1 MDVSEFKKIFDIVS
15 DLVSVVGVDG
25 YFRYL
30 NPVWEETLGYSL
42 QELLSRPLIE
52 FVHPDDR
59 ESTLRE
65 IAKQINGNKT
75 SGFENRYRC
84 KNGSYKSLEWRAT
97 AAERNNLFAIAR
109 DVTERK
115 RMEKALIQAE
125 ARHRVLVDT
134 IPDLIWLK
142 DQNGVYLS
150 CNRTFERFFGAKESE
165 IIGKTDYD
173 FVDKDLASFFR
184 KNDQKA
190 MEAGQPSINEEELTF
205 AENGYHGL
213 FETIKTPM
221 YDTDA
226 SLIGVLGISRDI
238 SERKKAEIALHE
250 NEQRYKSAQRMGKVG
265 NWEYDIL
272 QERFWGSDEAKRI
285 YGFAPESKNFTT
297 NEVENCIPERER
309 VHQALIDLID
319 NNKPYNIEFEIRPI
333 TGPPNKTLR
342 SIAEVVRDENGAPN
356 KVVGVIQDITQHKIA
371 EREKIELERQLKQ
384 AQKMEAI
391 GTLAG
396 GIAHD
401 FNNILGAILG
411 YAEMARDD
419 CSSKSL
425 IAKDLD
431 QVIQASHRAK
441 DLVKQILTFS
451 HQEEIQKIPLQLASI
466 VKEATKLLRSTL
478 PTTITILQNIDPDIN
493 LILAD
498 PTQIHQILIN
508 VTTNAFHAMEDTGG
522 TLTISLKN
530 TALSQQDLI
539 SFPHCQPGHYVK
551 LAIADTGKGVA
562 PEIRERIFDPYF
574 TTKETGKGTGLGLS
588 IVHGIVKSYGGFIT
602 CHSRIGKGTDFNILF
617 PALEEKIVSGT
628 QPIETIS
635 TGTERILL
643 IDDESMLAEMAGEML
658 SRLGYSVTVRT
669 NSLEAL
675 NTFRNQPDAFDLVI
689 TDQTMPGMTGMDLSR
704 RILQIRPDMII
715 ILCTGFSTLI
725 SEEKAIA
732 LGIKG
737 FAYKPL
743 TKKGLAN
750 LIRQLLDDNS

>member
-15 DLVSVVGVDG
+15 DMVSVAGVDG
-25 YFRYL
+25 YFKYL

-42 QELLSRPLIE
+42 QELLSRPLME

-59 ESTLRE
+59 ESTRRE
-65 IAKQINGNKT
+65 IEKQITGNKT

-97 AAERNNLFAIAR
+97 SAERNSLFAIAR

-115 RMEKALIQAE
+115 RMEKALIRAE

-142 DQNGVYLS
+142 DLNGVYLS

-205 AENGYHGL
+205 ADNGYHGL

-221 YDTDA
+221 HDTDG

-238 SERKKAEIALHE
+238 SERKKAENALNE

-265 NWEYDIL
+265 NWEYDIV
-272 QERFWGSDEAKRI
+272 QERFWGSEEAKRI
-285 YGFAPESKNFTT
+285 YGFDPKSKNFTT

-309 VHQALIDLID
+309 VHQALIDLIE

-333 TGPPNKTLR
+333 TGPPNKTMR
-342 SIAEVVRDENGAPN
+342 SIAEVVRDENGDPK
-356 KVVGVIQDITQHKIA
+356 KVVGVIQDITQQKIA
-371 EREKIELERQLKQ
+371 EREKIELERQLKL

-425 IAKDLD
+425 IARDLD

-441 DLVKQILTFS
+441 DLVKQILAFS
-451 HQEEIQKIPLQLASI
+451 HQAEIQKIPLQPASI
-466 VKEATKLLRSTL
+466 VKEVTKLLRSTL
-478 PTTITILQNIDPDIN
+478 PTTITILQKIDPDIS

-508 VTTNAFHAMEDTGG
+508 VTTNAFHAMEDFGG
-522 TLTISLKN
+522 TLTISLEN
-530 TALSQQDLI
+530 TALSQQDLV
-539 SFPHCQPGHYVK
+539 SFPYCQPGNYVK
-551 LAIADTGKGVA
+551 LSIADTGKGVA

-588 IVHGIVKSYGGFIT
+588 IVHGIIKSYGGSIT
-602 CHSRIGKGTDFNILF
+602 CHSQMGKGTDFTIIF
-617 PALEEKIVSGT
+617 PAFEEEAVSDT
-628 QPIETIS
+628 QPIEKIS
-635 TGTERILL
+635 LGTERILL

-658 SRLGYSVTVRT
+658 GRLGYSVTVKT

-675 NTFRNQPDAFDLVI
+675 NTFKNEPDAFDLVI

-704 RILQIRPDMII
+704 RILQIRSDMII
-715 ILCTGFSTLI
+715 ILCTGFSPLI
-725 SEEKAIA
+725 SEEKAKAI
-732 LGIKG
+732 GIKG